1 MRVMRLKESYPTAK
15 VELWCEDEHRLGLK
29 PIVRK
34 VWSPIGERPL
44 IEVHQRYEWTYLYAF
59 ARPNSGKVHWLIL
72 PTVSAQA
79 FSIALENFAR
89 EVGVGKKKRI
99 VLVVDKAAWHTAKK
113 DLEVPKGYTWSSYPP
128 TPRSSN
134 PQRGCGPFPTRG

>member
-1 MRVMRLKESYPTAK
+1 MRVLRLKESYPTAK

-44 IEVHQRYEWTYLYAF
+44 IEVHHRYEWTYLYAF
-59 ARPNSGKVHWLIL
+59 TRPNSGKVHWLIL

-89 EVGVGKKKRI
+89 EVGAGKKKRI
-99 VLVVDKAAWHTAKK
+99 LLVVDKAAWHTAKK
-113 DLEVPKGYTWSSYPP
+113 DLEVPEGIHLEYLPP
-128 TPRSSN
+128 TPRNSN